1 MDEIKEVEQAILK
14 LSRGGRGI
22 LYDWLRDLVEEED
35 RIERLPYL
43 SEGVGEPPAPAYS
56 TRIEPYS
63 MSVQEYLEFEE
74 KSATKH
80 EYVAGLVFAMSGPT
94 EAHETV
100 RGNLFAECYTHL
112 RGSPCRAFGPGLQL
126 NLKIDG
132 DEFYYHPDM
141 MVVCGEPN
149 LHKNFRTDPRLII
162 EVLSPSTQNV
172 DRREKYENYRKIA
185 TLEEYI
191 VVAQGIPEVTIF
203 RRAGSWLGQTL
214 KSVEETAEFRSIQ
227 LSLPLAR
234 IYEGVL

>member
-1 MDEIKEVEQAILK
+1 VDQIKEVEQAILK

-35 RIERLPYL
+35 RIGRLPYL
-43 SEGVGEPPAPAYS
+43 SQGVGEPPAPAYS

-74 KSATKH
+74 KTSIKH

-94 EAHETV
+94 EAHETIAD
-100 RGNLFAECYTHL
+100 NLRTALRVHL
-112 RGSPCRAFGPGLQL
+112 HGSPCRTFGSALQV
-126 NLKIDG
+126 NLKMDG
-132 DEFYYHPDM
+132 DEFYYHPDV
-141 MVVCGEPN
+141 MVACGQPD
-149 LHKNFRTDPRLII
+149 LQKNFRTDPRLLV
-162 EVLSPSTQNV
+162 EVLSPSTQNI

-191 VVAQGIPEVTIF
+191 VVAQRIPEVTIF
-203 RRAGSWLGQTL
+203 RRAENWLGQTL
-214 KSVEETAEFRSIQ
+214 KSLEETADFRSIQ
-227 LSLPLAR
+227 LSLPLTR